1 MTQERLLAHF
11 RATLTARYE
20 VEGELGAAYQAATA
34 AHAVYQ
40 GALATTPRVYRRSRP
55 SRQNTGPHTKS
66 MRATPP
72 PAPAHCRATRDLR
85 PPAAAAMGEFEAIG
99 PEATRAK
106 VNVVVG
112 PVNAALDEEQADCDK
127 VDPGDAVNGV
137 VERIE
142 GVRAARARLTGQ
154 NQEISCRLGN
164 RGETLRCSW
173 AVDLDGT
180 EVE

>member
-1 MTQERLLAHF
+1 
-11 RATLTARYE
+11 
-20 VEGELGAAYQAATA
+20 
-34 AHAVYQ
+34 
-40 GALATTPRVYRRSRP
+40 
-55 SRQNTGPHTKS
+55 
-66 MRATPP
+66 
-72 PAPAHCRATRDLR
+72 
-85 PPAAAAMGEFEAIG
+85 MGEFEAIG
-99 PEATRAK
+99 PEAARAK

-112 PVNAALDEEQADCDK
+112 PVNAALDKEQADCDK

-180 EVE
+180 EVEQPSPTLRAQQPPTVQTGGLDRNTGLPHGRFESS